1 MKFHTLDDFDF
12 KDKTVLVRVDINSP
26 WDDEKKKIMDNER
39 IREHAK
45 TVKELSDKN
54 AKVVILAHQGRKGDP
69 DFIHLDQHAVLLSE
83 HVGKNVEF
91 VDDVIGEKAV
101 ERIKS
106 LQSGDILLLDNVRFL
121 DEESLE
127 LSADEHAKSQ
137 LVTILASLFDYFV
150 SDGFSVAHRSHASV
164 VGFSKV
170 LPSIAGRSMEK
181 ELLALEKAF
190 DTNGENVFI
199 LGGAKVEECLGIMK
213 YLLKNN
219 PEAIE
224 HVLTAG
230 VLSELFLLSKRVEL
244 GKNTNEFLIKKD
256 YLKFVPELKDLLEE
270 YKKKI
275 EVPVDVAIEVAGER
289 KELQVKKLPVEQQI
303 MDIGK
308 KTVEKYSK
316 IIKKADVIVV
326 KGPAGVYE
334 KNNFDIGTKM
344 LLENVAKS
352 KAFSLIGGGDTTTAM
367 EKIGIDKKEFSYV
380 SLGGGALITYL
391 SGKAMPGIDVLKI

>member
-170 LPSIAGRSMEK
+170 LPSVAGRCMEK

-224 HVLTAG
+224 HVLTTG